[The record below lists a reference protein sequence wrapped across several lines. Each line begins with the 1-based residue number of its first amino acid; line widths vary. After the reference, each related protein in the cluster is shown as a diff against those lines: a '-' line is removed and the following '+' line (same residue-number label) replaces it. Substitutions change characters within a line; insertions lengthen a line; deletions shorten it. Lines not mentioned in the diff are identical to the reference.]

1 MPKRYPKA
9 LYIQWSSMNVQ
20 INIERTTEKKKQNVN
35 IITINTSVHIINK
48 TKHKPRSHSL

>member
-20 INIERTTEKKKQNVN
+20 INIERTTKKKQNVN